1 MPFHWSADTLRV
13 RVSIKN
19 GRGGPP
25 FNLTGA
31 VLVAALGP
39 AVGDDGNEVA
49 GTAAVFGA
57 PANGVVDVVWAANL
71 ILPGRVVAQLRVT
84 SAAAITATVWAGQYT
99 VLQSALD

>member
-1 MPFHWSADTLRV
+1 MPYHWSADTLRV
-13 RVSIKN
+13 RVSIKS

-39 AVGDDGNEVA
+39 SVGHDGNEVA
-49 GTAAVFGA
+49 GTTSVFGV
-57 PANGVVDVVWAANL
+57 PTNGVVDVVWAANL

-84 SAAAITATVWAGQYT
+84 SADGITSTVWAGQYT